1 MTSNEKMQKL
11 AQRYHDNSLSRAERR
26 EAYKALELER
36 YRADNRKPMSLR
48 LYTFLWSVVELVL
61 GVFWLLSGVG
71 IKITLPTSFDDII
84 GEYIWVPMFSI
95 AIICV
100 ILNLNYKKP
109 LKDEL
114 SSQNMAKANLAGF
127 IIGLA
132 VLWIARIAYFMFSGN
147 NTLVLSDI
155 ASERLLLGLFAF
167 IRSIIGFV
175 FIILDFKD
183 TLSGADD
190 DCVEAE

>member
-11 AQRYHDNSLSRAERR
+11 AQRYHNKSLSRAERR

-36 YRADNRKPMSLR
+36 YRADKRKPISLR
-48 LYTFLWSVVELVL
+48 LYTFFWSVVELVL

-84 GEYIWVPMFSI
+84 GEYIWVPTFSI

-100 ILNLNYKKP
+100 MLNLNYKKP